1 MKPPETNIQALA
13 SQAKDK
19 PKPSIC
25 FVAHFAYGSLSGKS
39 TGHIGGVEKQVALV
53 ARWFAAHGYPVSM
66 LTWDEGYPDG
76 HSVHGVKVF
85 NICRSDQGIR
95 GLRFIHPRWTGLVR
109 AAARADSDIY
119 FQNCGECVTGQVA
132 AWCHLHGRK
141 FIYSVAND
149 TDVDPRLPEMKTIR
163 ERLLY
168 RYGLQH
174 ADCVIAQTRHQQ
186 RSLWTGWGIE
196 SILIP
201 MTTDFWNGKPHTRVA
216 PSKPGNIH
224 ILWIGRFAHQKRFE
238 WLIEIARA
246 RPDFHFDVIGHANN
260 QSPQMHDL
268 EEQARQ
274 LDNVTLHGFV
284 PYENLYDYYHKSSL
298 MLCTSRFEGF
308 PNTFLEAWS
317 LGLPIVSTF
326 DPDNMIRDN
335 NLGRVADNIP
345 DLIHGICEL
354 TNSPEQWGL
363 VSDNA
368 YNYYLKNHTVD
379 TVLSQYQYVFDEFS
393 REGT

>member
-1 MKPPETNIQALA
+1 MKPPETNIQVMS

-25 FVAHFAYGSLSGKS
+25 FVAHFAYGSLSGKP

-53 ARWFAAHGYPVSM
+53 AKWFAAHGYPVSM
-66 LTWDEGYPDG
+66 LTWDEGHPDG
-76 HSVHGVKVF
+76 QPIHGVRVF
-85 NICRSDQGIR
+85 NICRSDQGVR

-109 AAARADSDIY
+109 AAARANSDIY
-119 FQNCGECVTGQVA
+119 FQNCGECVTGQIA
-132 AWCHLHGRK
+132 AWCRLHGKK

-149 TDVDPRLPEMKTIR
+149 TDVDPRLPEMKTLR
-163 ERLLY
+163 ERFLY

-196 SILIP
+196 STLVP
-201 MTTDFWNGKPHTRVA
+201 MTCDFWSGKPFSRVE
-216 PSKPGNIH
+216 PPKPGKIH

-238 WLIEIARA
+238 WLIEIAHA
-246 RPDFHFDVIGHANN
+246 RPDFHFDVVGHANS
-260 QSPQMHDL
+260 QSPQMQSL

-284 PYENLYDYYHKSSL
+284 PYENLYNYYLKSSL

-326 DPDNMIRDN
+326 DPDNMIRDH
-335 NLGRVADNIP
+335 NLGRVADDIP
-345 DLIHGICEL
+345 GLIHGICEL
-354 TNSPEQWGL
+354 TNSPEQWHTA
-363 VSDNA
+363 SDNA
-368 YNYYLKNHTVD
+368 CNYYHKNHTVD
-379 TVLSQYQYVFDEFS
+379 TVLTQYQYIFEELC